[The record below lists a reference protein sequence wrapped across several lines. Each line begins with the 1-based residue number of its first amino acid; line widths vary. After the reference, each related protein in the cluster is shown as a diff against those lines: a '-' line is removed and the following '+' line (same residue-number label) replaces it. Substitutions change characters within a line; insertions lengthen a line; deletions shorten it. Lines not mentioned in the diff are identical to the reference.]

1 MYSTSTV
8 LKYRQRWTV
17 RDREGRRIRGRGWEE
32 VVVDLVSMEE
42 EEEDIFSA
50 LPTLYTDIDYLT

>member
-1 MYSTSTV
+1 MIGLPS
-8 LKYRQRWTV
+8 
-17 RDREGRRIRGRGWEE
+17 EP
-32 VVVDLVSMEE
+32 EE

>member
-1 MYSTSTV
+1 MIGLPS
-8 LKYRQRWTV
+8 
-17 RDREGRRIRGRGWEE
+17 EPE
-32 VVVDLVSMEE
+32 EE